1 MFKRFLIFV
10 SLLMFLIG
18 CSSNESGA
26 ENTGSTEIESF
37 TFALPLDTQ
46 AIEPFNGTSTT
57 SATVIYQMFNAL
69 TRTSPEGEV
78 QGDLAESFERVDD
91 LTWQFT
97 LHENVTFHNG
107 EEFNAETVKFS
118 VERMLDTSKQFGLTS
133 DYLFIDRVEIIDDY
147 TVNIITKEPNNGTPL
162 SLIYLSMVPK
172 EYIEENGDEYFAENP
187 VGTGPFTFQEY
198 AKDTH
203 VKYER
208 YDDYFKGKVNV
219 KELTFKPIPEESS
232 RIAALESGE
241 VDLIA
246 DVSINQLNRLEQTE
260 NLAVESF
267 PTTRVSYIGF
277 NMRKDSELI
286 QNESFRKALN
296 HAVNVDSIIDNL
308 LEGNGET
315 IPAIFLDHFNGYD
328 SGVEPYAY
336 DVDKAK
342 ELLDEAGY
350 NGERLELA
358 IDANSKQLPVAEA
371 VADMIREIGVDIEV
385 VQKENVLMREE
396 VAAGT
401 ISDLYLFNIGG
412 AYNSSELISRIG
424 FGSEQRYST
433 FFNSEMDELRMAA
446 NSEMDEAQSEELWQ
460 EYQDEIYDIAPA
472 IFLYQEYASN
482 VLSDVYTNYT
492 PRRDELILLEDIEK
506 NE

>member
-1 MFKRFLIFV
+1 MLKKLLVLILV
-10 SLLMFLIG
+10 LILLMG
-18 CSSNESGA
+18 CGNDESDAGNTESNK
-26 ENTGSTEIESF
+26 IESF
-37 TFALPLDTQ
+37 TFALPIDTQ

-78 QGDLAESFERVDD
+78 QGDLAESFERIDE
-91 LTWQFT
+91 LTWQFK
-97 LHENVTFHNG
+97 LHENVKFHNG
-107 EEFNAETVKFS
+107 EDFNAETVKFS

-133 DYLFIDRVEIIDDY
+133 DFLFIDRVEIVDDY

-172 EYIEENGDEYFAENP
+172 EYIEKNGDEHFAGNP
-187 VGTGPFTFQEY
+187 IGTGPFVFKEY
-198 AKDTH
+198 SKDEH

-208 YDDYFKGKVNV
+208 YDDYFKGKVNI

-241 VDLIA
+241 VDLIT
-246 DVSINQLNRLEQTE
+246 DVSINQLNRLEQMD
-260 NLAVESF
+260 NLLVESF
-267 PTTRVSYIGF
+267 PTTRVTYIGF

-296 HAVNVDSIIDNL
+296 YAVDVDSIIENL

-315 IPAIFLDHFNGYD
+315 IPAIFLSHFNGYD
-328 SGVEPYAY
+328 SGIEPYGY
-336 DVDKAK
+336 DIEKAK
-342 ELLDEAGY
+342 KLLAEAGY
-350 NGERLELA
+350 NGESLELA
-358 IDANSKQLPVAEA
+358 IDANSKQLPVVEA
-371 VADMIREIGVDIEV
+371 VADMIREIDVDIQV

-396 VAAGT
+396 VASGT

-424 FGSEQRYST
+424 FGSNERYST

-446 NSEMDEAQSEELWQ
+446 NSEIDEEESDHLWQ
-460 EYQDEIYDIAPA
+460 EYQNTIYDIAPA

-482 VLSDVYTNYT
+482 ILSNEYTNYT
-492 PRRDELILLEDIEK
+492 PRRDELILLEDIERK
-506 NE
+506 